1 MSFLHLVSKL
11 FAGSNH
17 IFPNPGPI
25 AITLCW
31 GHVSLL
37 GQANTKWLP
46 HRARSPPLSLISGGF
61 IRTLPDETSFQHF
74 VPFDDTS
81 SFFQSIT
88 PACPASAGSCL
99 ACRVQSVWW
108 HVTKR
113 RACGPSAHQQGG
125 RQGGKC
131 LNLKF
136 TTQVTGSL
144 QLSSSSD
151 DAESNSDSQDKWHY
165 QLVHLL
171 LLSIFTFDFSL
182 VITRLYSAQIPW
194 DRLWEMAPK

>member
-1 MSFLHLVSKL
+1 MVNKYRRVLSVFFWALRQHSLL
-11 FAGSNH
+11 YH
-17 IFPNPGPI
+17 ILPDGPSV
-25 AITLCW
+25 ITLCW

-46 HRARSPPLSLISGGF
+46 RRARPRPLSLISGGF

-99 ACRVQSVWW
+99 ACRVQRVWW
-108 HVTKR
+108 QVTKR
-113 RACGPSAHQQGG
+113 CACGPSAQHQGG
-125 RQGGKC
+125 RQAGGKC

-144 QLSSSSD
+144 QLSSN
-151 DAESNSDSQDKWHY
+151 DAAIRVTMSTCTPSPSF
-165 QLVHLL
+165 HLHVWL
-171 LLSIFTFDFSL
+171 L
-182 VITRLYSAQIPW
+182 TR
-194 DRLWEMAPK
+194 